1 MRQHSTHNSAKVA
14 HTLVKLELKSQMK
27 CLIMLGY
34 TLWTCDCMRV
44 KAGMRSRVAQAG
56 REAGRHH
63 QQSTDDDDRDE
74 SSTDIVSG
82 SKYWKHS

>member
-1 MRQHSTHNSAKVA
+1 
-14 HTLVKLELKSQMK
+14 
-27 CLIMLGY
+27 
-34 TLWTCDCMRV
+34 MRV